1 MRAVITTP
9 DSPGRLIAVDA
20 PPPSAAPDLAVVRV
34 RASSIN
40 RGETRLVPMRPNG
53 WAPGQD
59 LAGIVETPATGG
71 GPARGTR
78 VVGLADG
85 GAWSELVP
93 VPLERLAVLPDAVT
107 FEQGACLGVA
117 GLTPLRALR
126 ALGDVV
132 GRELLVTGVSGG
144 TGNVAAQL
152 ALAAGAMVT
161 GLARTAFALDECRGR
176 HRARR
181 PALRPGDR
189 HRRRRCAD
197 RRDGAPE
204 TVRQGHVLLGSRA
217 GHVRAGPGQRRSDL
231 CVRQPRPLRRRL
243 GNARGTRGATPL
255 TPLID
260 RVVPVDDVND
270 ALAALNAHG
279 GAGKSSSPAP
289 ANRPAHPR
297 GAAPSRRRRHR
308 TASARRWR
316 WKSP

>member
-85 GAWSELVP
+85 GAWSELVA
-93 VPLERLAVLPDAVT
+93 VPLERLAVLPDAVP

-161 GLARTAFALDECRGR
+161 GLARTAFALDGVRVVT
-176 HRARR
+176 
-181 PALRPGDR
+181 ALD
-189 HRRRRCAD
+189 D
-197 RRDGAPE
+197 RRYDRVID
-204 TVRQGHVLLGSRA
+204 TVGGDALTAAMAHLKPFAKVTFFS
-217 GHVRAGPGQRRSDL
+217 GPGPVTFARGPVSVEAIYVYDSPGRFDDDLATLAALVAQRR
-231 CVRQPRPLRRRL
+231 
-243 GNARGTRGATPL
+243 L

-279 GAGKSSSPAP
+279 VRGKIVLTRAG
-289 ANRPAHPR
+289 
-297 GAAPSRRRRHR
+297 
-308 TASARRWR
+308 
-316 WKSP
+316 